1 MEPSPTMYWNKVIK
15 LHREGY
21 PVDAIQSILKK
32 EGLDDVLLTETLCK
46 LKLLIYK
53 KRKGRAGIIMVVG
66 GIIMLFGFIMTV
78 MLFHNDHNF
87 DFFLY
92 GFTIVGLLVLSY
104 GVYEML
110 R

>member
-1 MEPSPTMYWNKVIK
+1 MDQNATLYWNKALK

-21 PVDAIQSILKK
+21 PIDAIQSILKK
-32 EGLDDVLLTETLCK
+32 EGLNEVMLTEALCK

-53 KRKGRAGIIMVVG
+53 KRKGRAGIIIVVG
-66 GIIMLFGFIMTV
+66 GIIMLFGIIMTV
-78 MLFHNDHNF
+78 ILFHNDHNF

-110 R
+110 

>member
-1 MEPSPTMYWNKVIK
+1 MDQNATLYWNKVLK

-21 PVDAIQSILKK
+21 PVETIQRILKK
-32 EGLDDVLLTETLCK
+32 EGLEEILLTETLCK

-53 KRKGRAGIIMVVG
+53 KRKSRAGLIMVAG

>member
-1 MEPSPTMYWNKVIK
+1 MDQNATLYWNKVLK
-15 LHREGY
+15 LQREGY
-21 PVDAIQSILKK
+21 PIDAIQSILKK
-32 EGLDDVLLTETLCK
+32 EGLNEVMLTEALCK

-53 KRKGRAGIIMVVG
+53 KRKGRAGIIIVVG

-78 MLFHNDHNF
+78 ILFHNDHNF

-110 R
+110 